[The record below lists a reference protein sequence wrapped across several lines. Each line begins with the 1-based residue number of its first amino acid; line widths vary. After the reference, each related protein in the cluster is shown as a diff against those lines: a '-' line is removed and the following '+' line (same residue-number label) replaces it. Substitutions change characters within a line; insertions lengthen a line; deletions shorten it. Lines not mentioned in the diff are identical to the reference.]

1 MKKFFFIFM
10 FLLSITMCFF
20 MNKQSMIRAEEVV
33 KPVES
38 STIETKNT
46 DVDDL
51 REDDKI
57 MDVSSPISSKAAGG
71 EDISILDPSTVRNVA
86 NWADFIS
93 ALSDNTVEALNI
105 TSDFQ
110 TYDNP
115 RSGVIGSLTTGA
127 TTNVSGGASYV
138 YLNNIGISR
147 KVIIEGNGHQ
157 IDFRAV
163 TLCFNSR
170 TASGTPP
177 WDITYQNMEVYH
189 GNWYGIVT
197 LRDLT
202 GAQESESKL
211 TLHNVKDTGN
221 QLIHSERGNVFI
233 SGKSSNKQA
242 STYTSKFQSNWA
254 INYTNQANMFIS
266 NLTLLEN
273 TEYVA
278 TTINSGNIELGYNR
292 PGNLKLEKNSKL
304 DLIAGGTEQTGY
316 EGWGTNIL
324 VWNGSVS
331 IGENAILNLKPQS
344 NSSAISLRDAGAS
357 ITVGKGGQLNIN
369 SVGHTNNSNGSTRNI
384 IWMAR
389 GSNFH
394 VLEEGALNINATG
407 MGNSDSNIVH
417 VDGNAYFTV
426 RKKGKFDIKSDS
438 TSQAQN
444 LLYFNSNGSQFK
456 FADAERV
463 NLQRTGVLGTANT
476 NGLINIAS
484 TGGKLA
490 VDIQKVNRWS
500 KGNMTETPTSSWT
513 PMYGT
518 ILSYSG
524 YTPTVTAASS
534 LLQAN
539 VNDFKTN
546 FTTRNAQRVL
556 YEYIPDVDVSIASK
570 ATDVVVSANSKTVY
584 GTTNPGAYVRLT
596 DVPIKP
602 TVPTVFEKN
611 KNMVPSP
618 VTSTNTGENPK
629 FYENFTIQAD
639 ATGNYSYTLPE
650 NKHFSAGTVITAY
663 SFLNGKSAE
672 ASQTVLDETAPTG
685 EAKEYHAGKGT
696 IVPNPMSFI
705 KNPTDANN
713 PIGQNFTYA
722 YSSENDSTVI
732 ATMLNI
738 VGEHIVKV
746 DLFDDAKN
754 KTTITS
760 KLIVHETT
768 NTVTANGLSIGTDV
782 LLGMNENQL
791 KEYILA
797 NSNPSANK
805 IMDGIYTDLSNKVQ
819 ITSISGLTSTS
830 SAGEYRVTLSVK
842 KEDSG
847 LSEDLATVIL
857 ITVFNTEGTVTV
869 NFVNEADQVLPGYT
883 VIIDGMIGDVI
894 DLTKN
899 ESMTLQLMNVVS
911 AGYDIVE
918 HPVNESSVTID
929 SVNVIV
935 QYKIQGVISLS
946 SVPNTL
952 GFGSL
957 SYEAVTKRIEKPTL
971 DKQLVVTDTRAD
983 ASNGFKVTATLSTP
997 MTNASG
1003 KKLENALRYVYKGN
1017 EKILDKNAQEIYVN
1031 NSGSTGSYIVSDS
1044 WDGTLGADGVKLQIS
1059 SSDVVYTGG
1068 YTGVITW
1075 KIIVGQP

>member
-1 MKKFFFIFM
+1 MKKNFFLVM

-20 MNKQSMIRAEEVV
+20 TNKQSMIKAEEVV

-51 REDDKI
+51 REDDKM

-115 RSGVIGSLTTGA
+115 RGGVIGPLTTGA
-127 TTNVSGGASYV
+127 TTNISGGASYV

-170 TASGTPP
+170 TASGSPP

-202 GAQESESKL
+202 DAQESESKL

-273 TEYVA
+273 AEYVA
-278 TTINSGNIELGYNR
+278 TTLNSGNVELGYNR
-292 PGNLKLEKNSKL
+292 AGNLILEKNSKL
-304 DLIAGGTEQTGY
+304 DFIAGGTSQTGY

-324 VWNGSVS
+324 IWNGSVRV
-331 IGENAILNLKPQS
+331 GEKAILNLKPQS
-344 NSSAISLRDAGAS
+344 NSSAISLRNAGAS
-357 ITVGKGGQLNIN
+357 IIVEKEGQLNIN
-369 SVGHTNNSNGSTRNI
+369 SVGHTNNNNGNTRNI

-389 GSNFH
+389 GSKFY
-394 VLEEGALNINATG
+394 VMQGGALNINATG
-407 MGNSDSNIVH
+407 MGNSDSNIIH
-417 VDGNAYFTV
+417 VDGDAYF
-426 RKKGKFDIKSDS
+426 RIMKKGEFEIKSDS

-444 LLYFNSNGSQFK
+444 LLYFNSSGSEFK
-456 FADAERV
+456 FSDAGRV
-463 NLQRTGVLGTANT
+463 NLQRTGILGTANT

-490 VDIQKVNRWS
+490 VDIQKVSRWS
-500 KGNMTETPTSSWT
+500 IGNMTETPNSSWT

-518 ILSYSG
+518 ILTYSG
-524 YTPTVTAASS
+524 YTPIVTAASS

-539 VNDFKTN
+539 VNDFKAN
-546 FTTRNAQRVL
+546 FTTRNTQRVL
-556 YEYIPDVDVSIASK
+556 YEYIPDVNVSIASK
-570 ATDVVVSANSKTVY
+570 ATDVAVSANSKTVY

-596 DVPIKP
+596 DIPIKTTVPII
-602 TVPTVFEKN
+602 FEKDDN
-611 KNMVPSP
+611 LIPSP
-618 VTSTNTGENPK
+618 VTSTNTGENPE
-629 FYENFTIQAD
+629 FHENFTIQAD
-639 ATGNYSYTLPE
+639 VTGNYSYTLPE
-650 NKHFSAGTVITAY
+650 NKCFSAGTVITAY

-672 ASQTVLDETAPTG
+672 ASQTVLDETSPTG
-685 EAKEYHAGKGT
+685 EVKEYHAGKGT
-696 IVPNPMSFI
+696 IAPNPMSFI
-705 KNPTDANN
+705 KNPKDANN
-713 PIGQNFTYA
+713 PSEQTFTYA

-760 KLIVHETT
+760 KMIVHEII
-768 NTVTANGLSIGTDV
+768 NTVTANDMSIGTDV

-805 IMDGIYTDLSNKVQ
+805 IMDGMYTDLSNKVQ
-819 ITSISGLTSTS
+819 VNSLSGLTSTS
-830 SAGEYRVTLSVK
+830 SAGEYQITLSVK
-842 KEDSG
+842 KEESG
-847 LSEDLATVIL
+847 LSEDMATVIL
-857 ITVFNTEGTVTV
+857 ITVFSTEGTVTV
-869 NFVNEADQVLPGYT
+869 NFVNEVEQVLPGYT

-894 DLTKN
+894 DLTKE
-899 ESMTLQLMNVVS
+899 ESLTLQLMNVMS
-911 AGYDIVE
+911 AGYDILE
-918 HPVNESSVTID
+918 RPVNESSVSID

-935 QYKIQGVISLS
+935 KYKIQGVISLS
-946 SVPNTL
+946 SVPSTL

-957 SYEAVTKRIEKPTL
+957 TYEAVTKRIEKTTL
-971 DKQLVVTDTRAD
+971 DKPLIITDTRAD

-997 MTNASG
+997 MTNARG
-1003 KKLENALRYVYKGN
+1003 KKLENAVRYVYKGN

-1031 NSGSTGSYIVSDS
+1031 SRGFSGSYTVSDS
-1044 WDGTLGADGVKLQIS
+1044 WGGTLGTDGVKLEIN
-1059 SSDVVYTGG
+1059 SSDVIYIGD

-1075 KIIVGQP
+1075 KIIAGQP